1 MWTVKMSKVQMAK
14 LQQSI
19 DRNVE
24 TTNVDRWKYR
34 KQEDRNKNIEKF
46 DDSKLELPK
55 EDSLSKIS

>member
-1 MWTVKMSKVQMAK
+1 MAK

-19 DRNVE
+19 DINVE
-24 TTNVDRWKYR
+24 TTNVDRQKYR